1 MKNKEDQKKQ
11 EALKA
16 QAAAD
21 QARFDEKLAVAA
33 KPTPVQSFLDDEN
46 LRFLEATS
54 GKPGT
59 PPLDVGNLPGMAPY
73 MNLYG
78 PASEKQDA
86 ERMGT
91 GLLQM
96 GEYGSNPEYASRLK
110 ELGADRRERDRGGAL
125 ERLFAAK
132 NAEVRGSILPLIS
145 ADLSRSLGVSGQAG
159 SQVGQSAQNYA
170 QFQPRPSFFSN
181 LLQGGL
187 NAGLGLATGGLS
199 SLSRPSAFL
208 PTSNARMPNYGAI
221 PGVR

>member
-1 MKNKEDQKKQ
+1 MKNKEDAKKQ

-21 QARFDEKLAVAA
+21 QARFDEKLALAS

-78 PASEKQDA
+78 PAAEKQDA

-96 GEYGSNPEYASRLK
+96 GAEGSNPEYVSRLR
-110 ELGADRRERDRGGAL
+110 ELGADRRQRDRGGAL

-132 NAEVRGSILPLIS
+132 NAEVRGSVLPLIS

-181 LLQGGL
+181 LLGSAIQGGI
-187 NAGLGLATGGLS
+187 GLATGGLS
-199 SLSRPSAFL
+199 SMMKPSAFVSSS
-208 PTSNARMPNYGAI
+208 PSIGGTWGGAK
-221 PGVR
+221 GGR